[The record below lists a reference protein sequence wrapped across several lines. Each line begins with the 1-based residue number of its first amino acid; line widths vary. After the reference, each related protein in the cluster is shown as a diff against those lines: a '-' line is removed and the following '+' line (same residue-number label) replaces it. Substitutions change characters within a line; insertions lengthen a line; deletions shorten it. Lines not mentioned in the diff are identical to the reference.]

1 MSQNALHIWEMSVW
15 SVELV
20 SAPQESDPKKHF
32 RTQWCSMIA
41 FKTKL
46 ALLVSIRM
54 IFICMQDFD
63 RYKLIVLL
71 YIIIVL

>member
-20 SAPQESDPKKHF
+20 SAPQESDTKKHF

-46 ALLVSIRM
+46 ALLVSTKTSLH
-54 IFICMQDFD
+54 QNDFYMHAGF
-63 RYKLIVLL
+63 RSL
-71 YIIIVL
+71 